1 MQFKPVFLLFLLLL
15 VSNSLS
21 AWSLNSSTPQ
31 TRTAKILA
39 VWESGG
45 NGMAEIKLTIYKN
58 HRFKFYMRILPSIGE
73 AEGEEDLVQS
83 KGTWKHSD
91 GWTILKFKNKG
102 IQLET
107 LFGPKTVKDGRCEVL
122 PKHKVK
128 FGGMPKTLRI
138 WKIMCYKQ

>member
-1 MQFKPVFLLFLLLL
+1 MQFKPALLSFLLLL
-15 VSNSLS
+15 VSSSLS
-21 AWSLNSSTPQ
+21 AWSLNPGPPQ
-31 TRTAKILA
+31 TRTAKVLA

-58 HRFKFYMRILPSIGE
+58 HRFKFYMHILPTMGE
-73 AEGEEDLVQS
+73 AESKEDTVQS

-91 GWTILKFKNKG
+91 GWTILKFKNKS
-102 IQLET
+102 IQLEN
-107 LFGPKTVKDGRCEVL
+107 LFGPKTVRDGRCEVL

-138 WKIMCYKQ
+138 WEIKCQQK